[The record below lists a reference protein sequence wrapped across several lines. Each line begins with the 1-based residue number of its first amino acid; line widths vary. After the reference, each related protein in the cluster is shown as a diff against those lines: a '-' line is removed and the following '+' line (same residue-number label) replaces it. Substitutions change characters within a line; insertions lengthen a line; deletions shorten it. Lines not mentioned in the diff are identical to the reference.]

1 MVDHRPGRKGN
12 ILLNSSRISLPPW
25 LPASLAPGP
34 PRADPTIKP
43 VIIFEDDELLV
54 IDKPAGIHTHPLNG
68 NELGT
73 LANGL
78 IATYPTLNGIGF
90 SPLQPGLLNRLDRDT
105 SGLVL
110 VAKTQ
115 QSWNK
120 YRQLFRTRQ
129 ITKIYRGIV
138 HGIFTTPLTID
149 TPLIHLPQHQERM
162 STIIPM
168 NFSGR
173 RFPAAT
179 IIEPLSHFSATTEV
193 QLTMKTG
200 VMHQLRVHT
209 AAAGHPLVGDLLY
222 GDPENKS
229 IDKQTGRLLLHAFQL
244 RFPDGRQFTAHIDW
258 PKEL

>member
-12 ILLNSSRISLPPW
+12 ILLNSSRISLPAW

-34 PRADPTIKP
+34 PKADPTIKP
-43 VIIFEDDELLV
+43 AIIFEDDELLV
-54 IDKPAGIHTHPLNG
+54 IANPAGIHTHPLNG
-68 NELGT
+68 SELGT

-78 IATYPTLNGIGF
+78 IATYPSLNGIGF

-120 YRQLFRTRQ
+120 YRQFFRTRQ

-138 HGIFTTPLTID
+138 HGIVAAPRTID
-149 TPLIHLPQHQERM
+149 TPLVHHPQHHERM
-162 STIIPM
+162 STVIPEH
-168 NFSGR
+168 FRGR
-173 RFPAAT
+173 RFPAT
-179 IIEPLSHFSATTEV
+179 TMIDPLRYFSASTEV

-209 AAAGHPLVGDLLY
+209 AFAGHPILGDLLY
-222 GDPENKS
+222 GHPENKI
-229 IDKQTGRLLLHAFQL
+229 IDKRTNRLLLHAFQL
-244 RFPDGRQFTAHIDW
+244 QFPDGRQFTAPIDW
-258 PKEL
+258 PETL